1 MSTLLTKIWPVLQLT
16 LAGLLLPLLVP
27 VQILYWLLLPL
38 LAIVCTLIVLKNDK
52 FNAQAADARLYSS
65 SRELAAAIEDY
76 LTELKSCSS
85 QEITVFNNELR
96 QVKTVVGDAVE
107 TMSDSFHGINKLAAE
122 QASVVYGLLANM
134 DGSTDDKEE
143 QGGPMTFQRFAKEID
158 KVLGFFVDHILS
170 VSKQSMAMV
179 NVINDVDEHMRKI
192 EKLLSDVQ
200 DIADQTN
207 LLALNAAIEAARAGE
222 AGRGFAVV
230 ADEVRNLSKNSDK
243 FSEEI
248 RVVVNS
254 SKNNIEQARQMIEAM
269 ASKDMNVAISSKS
282 NVDEM
287 MGEVS
292 KINKTVAA
300 NLSQVSSLTGQIE
313 VNVGNAVRALQF
325 EDMTRQLVDYIQ
337 SNTLHFQALTD
348 EMRVGLGFLQTGDAS
363 SWVKELQSGTRRLQ
377 EMKQQWSVAE
387 QKVVSQESMAEGEI
401 ELF

>member
-1 MSTLLTKIWPVLQLT
+1 MSALLTKTWPVLLLT

-38 LAIVCTLIVLKNDK
+38 LAAVCVLIIIKNSK
-52 FNAQAADARLYSS
+52 AKARAADARLYSS
-65 SRELAAAIEDY
+65 SRELAVAIEDY
-76 LTELKSCSS
+76 LSELESCSS
-85 QEITVFNNELR
+85 QEISTFNNELG
-96 QVKTVVGDAVE
+96 QVKTVVGDAVA
-107 TMSDSFHGINKLAAE
+107 TMSDSFHGVNKLATE
-122 QASVVYGLLANM
+122 QASVVYGLLASLE
-134 DGSTDDKEE
+134 GSSAEQVEE
-143 QGGPMTFQRFAKEID
+143 GGQMTFQRFAAETE
-158 KVLGFFVDHILS
+158 KVLGFFIDNILT

-192 EKLLSDVQ
+192 EKLLSGVQ
-200 DIADQTN
+200 EIADQTN

-230 ADEVRNLSKNSDK
+230 ADEVRKLSKNSDK

-248 RVVVNS
+248 RVVVNN
-254 SKNNIEQARQMIEAM
+254 SKSNIEQARQMIEAM
-269 ASKDMNVAISSKS
+269 ASKDMNVAISSKA

-287 MGEVS
+287 MAEISG
-292 KINKTVAA
+292 INKSIAD

-337 SNTLHFQALTD
+337 SNTAHFQALTD
-348 EMRVGLGFLQTGDAS
+348 EMRVGLGFLQTGDAFI
-363 SWVKELQSGTRRLQ
+363 WIRELQAGTRRLR
-377 EMKQQWSVAE
+377 EMKRQWCEAE
-387 QKVVSQESMAEGEI
+387 MKAVSQESMDEGEI